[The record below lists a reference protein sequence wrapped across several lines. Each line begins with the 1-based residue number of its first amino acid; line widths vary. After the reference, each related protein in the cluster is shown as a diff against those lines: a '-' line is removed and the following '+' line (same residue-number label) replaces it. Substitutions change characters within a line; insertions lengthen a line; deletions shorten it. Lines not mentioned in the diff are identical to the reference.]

1 MKKIRR
7 FTSLLLALAMI
18 SSLLL
23 LSGCGGSGSAASG
36 TGSLPPASTAD
47 TPASGESSSG
57 LEPATDGAPVYTL
70 KAGNTCTPD
79 HAYNVGLRAFQE
91 LLYKKSDGHIILEI
105 YPSGQ
110 LGNESDL
117 LEGLQMGTVDI
128 AVTAS
133 APVVNFSNALAV
145 LDLPYLFESK
155 QHAFNVLDGEI
166 GEQFWADLSSVG
178 IKGLA
183 FFDNGFMYVHTNTG
197 FVNEPSN
204 MKGLKIRTMEN
215 SLHQSFV
222 NACGATATPMAM
234 GEVFTALQNSTV
246 NGTVN
251 STVTIY
257 TSKWYTEAGYIT
269 HTDHIYATAPMTM
282 SQISFDKLP
291 AEYQEILLECAAE
304 ARDQERQAVA
314 DCEASAEAD
323 MISQGCEIS
332 YDVNID
338 AYKKIVYEKVWPEFV
353 GKTIDADLVERIQAL
368 A

>member
-1 MKKIRR
+1 MKKVKKL
-7 FTSLLLALAMI
+7 TSLLLALAMI

-23 LSGCGGSGSAASG
+23 LTGCSGSSA
-36 TGSLPPASTAD
+36 
-47 TPASGESSSG
+47 SSSSASDTSSSDVTTSG
-57 LEPATDGAPVYTL
+57 LAPATDGKPVYTL

-79 HAYNVGLRAFQE
+79 HAYNVGLRALQE
-91 LLYKKSDGHIILEI
+91 LLYERSEGHIILEI

-155 QHAFNVLDGEI
+155 QHAFDVLDGEI
-166 GEQFWADLSSVG
+166 GERFWNDLSAVG

-197 FVNEPSN
+197 LVNNPAD

-215 SLHQSFV
+215 TLHQAFV

-246 NGTVN
+246 NGSVN

-257 TSKWYTEAGYIT
+257 TTKWYTEAGYIT
-269 HTDHIYATAPMTM
+269 HTNHVYATAPMTM
-282 SQISFDKLP
+282 SQISFNKLP
-291 AEYQEILLECAAE
+291 EEYQELLLECAAE
-304 ARDQERQAVA
+304 ARDQERQAVS
-314 DCEASAEAD
+314 DCEASAEDD

-332 YDVNID
+332 YDVDID
-338 AYKKIVYEKVWPEFV
+338 AYKEIVYNTVWPQFV
-353 GKTIDADLVERIQAL
+353 GKTIDADLVAQIQAL

>member
-1 MKKIRR
+1 MKK
-7 FTSLLLALAMI
+7 FKKFASLLLVLAMI
-18 SSLLL
+18 SSMLLL
-23 LSGCGGSGSAASG
+23 TGCGGSSASSSSG
-36 TGSLPPASTAD
+36 TSAPASS
-47 TPASGESSSG
+47 SGSG
-57 LEPATDGAPVYTL
+57 LEPATDGKPVYTL

-91 LLYKKSDGHIILEI
+91 LLYERSEGHIILEI

-155 QHAFNVLDGEI
+155 QHAFDVLDGEI
-166 GEQFWADLSSVG
+166 GQQFWDDLSAVG

-197 FVNEPSN
+197 LVNSPAD

-215 SLHQSFV
+215 TLHQAFV
-222 NACGATATPMAM
+222 SACDATATPMAM

-246 NGTVN
+246 NGSVN

-257 TSKWYTEAGYIT
+257 TTKWYTEAGYIT
-269 HTDHIYATAPMTM
+269 HTDHVYATAPMTM
-282 SQISFDKLP
+282 SQLSFNKLP
-291 AEYQEILLECAAE
+291 AEYQELLLECAAE

-314 DCEASAEAD
+314 DCEASAEED

-332 YDVNID
+332 YDVDID
-338 AYKKIVYEKVWPEFV
+338 AYKEIVYDKVWPEFV
-353 GKTIDADLVERIQAL
+353 GKTIDADLVARIQAL